1 MSPSLFN
8 VFINDIPELLN
19 TSNCDP
25 VHLGT
30 TKVNYLVYADDLVLL
45 LKFRSGLQESLAK
58 LHAKLCRK
66 MKVRDQFKKV

>member
-25 VHLGT
+25 VHL
-30 TKVNYLVYADDLVLL
+30 
-45 LKFRSGLQESLAK
+45 
-58 LHAKLCRK
+58 
-66 MKVRDQFKKV
+66 